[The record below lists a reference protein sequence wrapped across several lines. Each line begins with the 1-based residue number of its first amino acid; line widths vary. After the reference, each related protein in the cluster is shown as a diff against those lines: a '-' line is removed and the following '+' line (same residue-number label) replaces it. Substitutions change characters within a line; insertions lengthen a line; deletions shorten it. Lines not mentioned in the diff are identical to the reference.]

1 MKWEHCVR
9 IDSIDLY
16 NHIALRQVSKVK
28 SLEFKQRFMHALPR
42 RNISFFANLFNPKT
56 EAPHE
61 VALLKDGVSQF
72 ITPKAFSDSEYGG
85 GSLSKVENVNE
96 NEIPFLRWSGLNN
109 FDGTHATKSKAKAGY
124 VAVKLVCREPVD
136 VMDNEGFLVEMRV
149 KDDVQLTMNMHCVRS
164 YLMNQHQQN
173 FKLTGGSGWRKFFVP
188 FEKFTAV
195 HNGNEK
201 DYGQANDSLQLSSVG
216 FLMTS
221 ESWTPG
227 TVQFRFILLY
237 SPDSLH

>member
-1 MKWEHCVR
+1 M
-9 IDSIDLY
+9 
-16 NHIALRQVSKVK
+16 
-28 SLEFKQRFMHALPR
+28 
-42 RNISFFANLFNPKT
+42 
-56 EAPHE
+56 EAPAE

-85 GSLSKVENVNE
+85 GSLSKVEKVNE
-96 NEIPFLRWSGLNN
+96 DEVPFLRWSGLNY
-109 FDGTHATKSKAKAGY
+109 FDGTHATKSKAKGGY
-124 VAVKLVCREPVD
+124 VAVKLICREPVD

-149 KDDVQLTMNMHCVRS
+149 KEDVQLTMNMHCVRS

-173 FKLTGGSGWRKFFVP
+173 FKLTGGSSWRKFFVP
-188 FEKFTAV
+188 FDKFIAV
-195 HNGNEK
+195 QNGNEK

-227 TVQFRFILLY
+227 KVF
-237 SPDSLH
+237 